1 MWEGAPRG
9 NDCKA
14 IGGLTGANIRRDW
27 VGENSGFLII
37 LYPPDLTTIEL
48 IMSRSTAQPHR
59 ATVFIAASEVDAN
72 LYYATKFIAPDPFI
86 YLEIKG
92 ERILVMNDLEMDRA
106 KSQAS
111 VDRVLSYSE
120 IERRAR
126 DHGVAAP
133 WSVDIIHVVLRDAKI
148 KQVLV
153 PANFPFSHASR
164 LQELGYQVHS
174 KPDPFYEQRVVK
186 TADEIRHIEEAQRA
200 TEEAVA
206 AAHAVLRQASIKKD
220 ELWFDGAVLTSERI
234 KKLINVTLMES
245 DCVAQHTIVAGG
257 EQACDPHN
265 EGSGPLP
272 AHRSIIFDVFPRSA
286 ATRYFADMSR
296 TVVQGKPGPQLIK
309 LYQIVKDAQEEAID
323 KIKDGADGMKIHRG
337 ICERF
342 ERAGYKTGLVNGRM
356 QGYFHGTGH
365 GVGLDIHEAPRIS
378 RTGSLLQE
386 GHVVTV
392 EPGLYYP
399 GLGAIRI
406 EDMVLVTSNGCRNL
420 TNFPKVFELD

>member
-1 MWEGAPRG
+1 
-9 NDCKA
+9 
-14 IGGLTGANIRRDW
+14 
-27 VGENSGFLII
+27 
-37 LYPPDLTTIEL
+37 
-48 IMSRSTAQPHR
+48 MSRSPSQAHK
-59 ATVFIAASEVDAN
+59 ATVFIAASELDSN

-86 YLEIKG
+86 YLEVKG
-92 ERILVMNDLEMDRA
+92 ERIMVMNDLEIDRA

-111 VDRVLSYSE
+111 VDRVLSYSD

-126 DHGVAAP
+126 DHGVASP
-133 WSVDIIHVVLRDAKI
+133 GSVDIIHVLLREARI
-148 KQVLV
+148 KHVLV
-153 PANFPFSHASR
+153 PANFSYSHAAR
-164 LQELGYQVHS
+164 LQELGYQVHA
-174 KPDPFYEQRVVK
+174 KPDPFFEQRVVK
-186 TADEIRHIEEAQRA
+186 TAEEVHHIEVAQRA

-206 AAHAVLRQASIKKD
+206 AAHDTLRQASIK
-220 ELWFDGAVLTSERI
+220 EGQLWLDGAPLTSERI
-234 KKLINVTLMES
+234 KKLINVKLMEH

-286 ATRYFADMSR
+286 ASRYFADMSR
-296 TVVQGKPGPQLIK
+296 TVVRGTANPELKK
-309 LYQIVKDAQEEAID
+309 LYQTVRDAQEEAIA
-323 KIKDGADGMKIHRG
+323 KIRDGADGMKIHRG

-342 ERAGYKTGLVNGRM
+342 EKAGYKTGLVDGRM

-399 GLGAIRI
+399 KLGAVRI
-406 EDMVLVTSNGCRNL
+406 EDMVLVTSDGCRNL
-420 TNFPKVFELD
+420 TNFPKTFELD

>member
-1 MWEGAPRG
+1 
-9 NDCKA
+9 
-14 IGGLTGANIRRDW
+14 
-27 VGENSGFLII
+27 
-37 LYPPDLTTIEL
+37 
-48 IMSRSTAQPHR
+48 MSRSASQSHK
-59 ATVFIAASEVDAN
+59 ATVFIAASETDAN
-72 LYYATKFIAPDPFI
+72 LYYATRFIAPDPFI

-92 ERILVMNDLEMDRA
+92 ERIMVMNDLEMDRA
-106 KSQAS
+106 KSQAT
-111 VDRVLSYSE
+111 VDRVLSYSD

-126 DHGVAAP
+126 DQGVASP
-133 WSVDIIHVVLRDAKI
+133 GSVDVIHVILRDAKI

-164 LQELGYQVHS
+164 LQELGYQIHP

-186 TADEIRHIEEAQRA
+186 TDEEIRHIESAQRA
-200 TEEAVA
+200 TELAVA
-206 AAHAVLRQASIKKD
+206 AAHSVLQQATIKHD
-220 ELWFDGAVLTSERI
+220 ELWFEDAALTSERI
-234 KKLINVTLMES
+234 KKLINVKLMES

-257 EQACDPHN
+257 EQACDPHH

-286 ATRYFADMSR
+286 TTRYFADMSR
-296 TVVQGKPGPQLIK
+296 TVVRGTPSADLVK
-309 LYQIVKDAQEEAID
+309 LYQIVKDAQEEAIT

-337 ICERF
+337 ICDRF
-342 ERAGYKTGLVNGRM
+342 EKAGYKTGLVNGRM

-399 GLGAIRI
+399 GLGAVRI
-406 EDMVLVTSNGCRNL
+406 EDMVLVTGDGCRNL
-420 TNFPKVFELD
+420 TDFPKIFELG